1 MSIPRSETA
10 AHFFLFLDRIDR
22 YEPGIYRKI
31 KKEAITKEILYST
44 RYKDYKLGNWIEKS
58 KYDYWCSM
66 SYFQKLMFYLNI
78 RVPTKLEY
86 WGNYPR
92 LFIF

>member
-10 AHFFLFLDRIDR
+10 AHFFLLLDRIDR

-31 KKEAITKEILYST
+31 KNEVMTKELLFST
-44 RYKDYKLGNWIEKS
+44 RHKDYKLGNWIEKG
-58 KYDYWCSM
+58 KYDYWSSM
-66 SYFQKLMFYLNI
+66 SYLQKLMFYLNI

-92 LFIF
+92 FFIF